1 MIVICGDALID
12 FLPARAEGRDAYL
25 PAPGGS
31 CRNIASGL
39 GRLGAAVGF
48 MGGLSTDFFGDLIAE
63 SLRRDGVSLAYAAR
77 LAQTS
82 TLAFVRLGEG
92 EPAYAFYDDASA
104 HRSWTRAASPALDDA
119 VTALHVGSLTL
130 IAPPVADEI
139 LLLMRAQKGRRVL
152 AIDPNCR
159 PSVTGD
165 LPGYRTRL
173 NQMFGLADIIKL
185 STADLDYLRP
195 GADPDRVA
203 RDWIAAG
210 ASLVVL
216 TRGGDGASAW
226 TADGTVSMPA
236 SRVVLVDSVGA
247 GDSFIAAVL
256 FQLDRMGLLAV
267 GGLHRIGRLEAQAVL
282 GFAVRVA
289 AITCSRVGADPPWLR
304 ELEAPGLPA
313 GRSQEAV

>member
-12 FLPARAEGRDAYL
+12 FLPVQAEGRAAYV

-48 MGGLSTDFFGDLIAE
+48 MGGLSTDFFGDLIAD
-63 SLRRDGVSLAYAAR
+63 SLRRDGVSLDYAAR
-77 LAQTS
+77 LADSS

-92 EPAYAFYDDASA
+92 EPAYAFYDQGSA

-159 PSVTGD
+159 PGMTSD
-165 LPGYRTRL
+165 LPGYRARL
-173 NQMFGLADIIKL
+173 NQMFQLADIIKL
-185 STADLDYLRP
+185 SVADLEYLRP
-195 GADPDRVA
+195 GADPERIA

-226 TADGTVSMPA
+226 TREGRGDGHVSVPA
-236 SRVVLVDSVGA
+236 ARITLVDTVGA

-256 FQLDRMGLLAV
+256 FQLERMGLLTV
-267 GGLHRIGRLEAQAVL
+267 GSLDRIGRAEAQAVL
-282 GFAVRVA
+282 AFAVRVA
-289 AITCSRVGADPPWLR
+289 AITCSRAGADPPWLR
-304 ELEAPGLPA
+304 ELEPP
-313 GRSQEAV
+313 VPPT

>member
-12 FLPARAEGRDAYL
+12 FLPVQAAGRDAYL
-25 PAPGGS
+25 PVPGGS

-39 GRLGAAVGF
+39 GRLGAEVGF
-48 MGGLSTDFFGDLIAE
+48 MGGLSTDFFGDLIAD

-77 LAQTS
+77 LDQSS
-82 TLAFVRLGEG
+82 TLAFVQLGEG
-92 EPAYAFYDDASA
+92 EPAYAFYEQGSA

-159 PSVTGD
+159 PGLTGD
-165 LPGYRTRL
+165 LPGYRARL
-173 NQMFGLADIIKL
+173 NQMFQLADIVKL
-185 STADLDYLRP
+185 SVADLDYLRP

-226 TADGTVSMPA
+226 TRDGQVSVPA
-236 SRVVLVDSVGA
+236 SPIALVDTVGA

-256 FQLDRMGLLAV
+256 FQLDRSGLLAV
-267 GGLHRIGRLEAQAVL
+267 DGLQRIDRSQAQAVL
-282 GFAVRVA
+282 EFAVRVA
-289 AITCSRVGADPPWLR
+289 SITCGRVGADPPWLH
-304 ELEAPGLPA
+304 ELEPPA
-313 GRSQEAV
+313 QAGG

>member
-12 FLPARAEGRDAYL
+12 FLPVQAEGRAAYL

-48 MGGLSTDFFGDLIAE
+48 MGGLSTDFFGDLIAD
-63 SLRRDGVSLAYAAR
+63 SLRRDGVSLVYAAR
-77 LAQTS
+77 LPDSS
-82 TLAFVRLGEG
+82 TLAFVQLGEG
-92 EPAYAFYDDASA
+92 EPAYAFYDQGSA

-159 PSVTGD
+159 PGLTGD
-165 LPGYRTRL
+165 LPGYRARL
-173 NQMFGLADIIKL
+173 NQVFQLADIIKL
-185 STADLDYLRP
+185 SVADLDYLRP
-195 GADPDRVA
+195 GAEPDRIA

-226 TADGTVSMPA
+226 TRDGQVSVPA
-236 SRVVLVDSVGA
+236 AHVELVDTVGA

-267 GGLHRIGRLEAQAVL
+267 GRLDRIDRAQAQTVL

-304 ELEAPGLPA
+304 ELETVERLL
-313 GRSQEAV
+313 